1 MNTLYRDTYA
11 KVNLSNLNKNIE
23 TIYKKEQKPL
33 IAIIKAN
40 AYGMGYKQV
49 ANAIK
54 DNPHIQLFA
63 VATLKEAVDL
73 RELGVKQDI
82 LILGAIPL
90 EDLEIAIKE
99 NISLPL
105 FSFDFLK
112 EILENHHFD
121 QPVKVHIA
129 IDSGMNRIGFK
140 SREEYEQAM
149 RMIDP
154 DKIAVEGIFTHFA
167 TADEPDVEA
176 QNKKYEKQLALFKS
190 VVGNNKFKYIHCD
203 NSAAM
208 MFHHS
213 NFGNLGRIGIALYGI
228 DPRGVDN
235 DELKPVMSLM
245 TKVAMIKRDAK
256 GEFVGY
262 GATYTTQEDGEYIAT
277 LPIGYADGFIRANQG
292 RHVYING
299 RLYPIVGRVCMD
311 QCMVRV
317 DENVH
322 VHDDVEIFGEHI
334 SINDMAKDL
343 HTIPYEV
350 LCLISPRVERIYEE
364 D

>member
-1 MNTLYRDTYA
+1 MKTLYRDTYA
-11 KVNLSNLNKNIE
+11 KVNLPNLNKNVE
-23 TIYKKEQKPL
+23 TIYEKEQKPL

-40 AYGMGYKQV
+40 AYGMGYKHV

-54 DNPHIQLFA
+54 DNPHIKLFA

-99 NISLPL
+99 DISLPL

-112 EILENHHFD
+112 EILANHHFD
-121 QPVKVHIA
+121 RPVKVHIA

-167 TADEPDVEA
+167 TADEPDNEA
-176 QNKKYEKQLALFKS
+176 QNVNYEKQLALFKS
-190 VVGNNKFKYIHCD
+190 IVGNNKFKYIHCD

-245 TKVAMIKRDAK
+245 TKVAMLKRVPK
-256 GEFVGY
+256 GEKIGY
-262 GATYTTQEDGEYIAT
+262 GATYTTAEDGEYIAT

-311 QCMVRV
+311 QCMVKV

-322 VHDDVEIFGEHI
+322 VHDDVEIFGDHL

-343 HTIPYEV
+343 NTIPYEV
-350 LCLISPRVERIYEE
+350 LCLISPRVERVYEE